1 MIRFLLSNKP
11 ITVFLLPVL
20 TLVIWGLGSLS
31 HPNCSTDIFGF
42 GMNVIV
48 SRILGATVV
57 LLTAGIINSSVNRQ
71 EIFDKTTYLP
81 GALYI
86 LAVGYSPDFHCLSI
100 LHLANIFLALAI
112 RQLMN
117 IYRQVGC
124 RQQIFNGSFFLMA
137 AALLYPPYLIY
148 MLLPWVALL
157 IFRPFNLKEYLMPF
171 FSAFLF
177 YIWFTSL
184 SLSFSAF
191 FDYFINYFN
200 HPEIQ
205 SKSIFHLDNTSRHTE
220 QLVRYLY
227 YMKLGMFIALIN
239 LGVFTLIKVSRNN
252 SLRIKK
258 LSSLITGFLLFS
270 GLLFIIERFLIDNE
284 HFEQSVSIA
293 FSLLVGVYFYYAKR
307 MWIKSIVFYALI
319 ILIIANNYLI

>member
-1 MIRFLLSNKP
+1 M
-11 ITVFLLPVL
+11 
-20 TLVIWGLGSLS
+20 
-31 HPNCSTDIFGF
+31 
-42 GMNVIV
+42 
-48 SRILGATVV
+48 
-57 LLTAGIINSSVNRQ
+57 
-71 EIFDKTTYLP
+71 Y
-81 GALYI
+81 
-86 LAVGYSPDFHCLSI
+86 
-100 LHLANIFLALAI
+100 
-112 RQLMN
+112 

-171 FSAFLF
+171 FSVFVF

-191 FDYFINYFN
+191 SDYFINYFN

-205 SKSIFHLDNTSRHTE
+205 SKSIFHLSGSSADHSE

-239 LGVFTLIKVSRNN
+239 LGVFTLVKVSRNN

-258 LSSLITGFLLFS
+258 LTSLITGFLLFS